1 MVLRLLLMAL
11 RLLLLLALR
20 LLLLLLMALRLMA
33 LRLLLL
39 VTPPP
44 LAPAVLPICLAWLRV
59 GNQPACRRCLSTFGE
74 RSSRNG
80 WWKPPYSLSGITPPP
95 TPSPGHGQGGS
106 RVVGAPN
113 MAQDGSKSAS
123 DSPR

>member
-1 MVLRLLLMAL
+1 MALRLLLLLAL

-39 VTPPP
+39 VPPPP

-59 GNQPACRRCLSTFGE
+59 GNHPACRRCLSTFGE

-80 WWKPPYSLSGITPPP
+80 WWKPHYSLSGRGLPLPLPPP
-95 TPSPGHGQGGS
+95 LDMDRGVRG
-106 RVVGAPN
+106 
-113 MAQDGSKSAS
+113 
-123 DSPR
+123 

>member
-59 GNQPACRRCLSTFGE
+59 GNLPTCRRSGRVGNLIE

-80 WWKPPYSLSGITPPP
+80 WWKPPYSLSGRGLPLPLPPP
-95 TPSPGHGQGGS
+95 LDMDRGVHG
-106 RVVGAPN
+106 
-113 MAQDGSKSAS
+113 
-123 DSPR
+123 

>member
-20 LLLLLLMALRLMA
+20 LLLLLMALRMMA

-39 VTPPP
+39 EPPPP

-59 GNQPACRRCLSTFGE
+59 GSETCPLVHVRV
-74 RSSRNG
+74 
-80 WWKPPYSLSGITPPP
+80 
-95 TPSPGHGQGGS
+95 GS
-106 RVVGAPN
+106 ET
-113 MAQDGSKSAS
+113 
-123 DSPR
+123 